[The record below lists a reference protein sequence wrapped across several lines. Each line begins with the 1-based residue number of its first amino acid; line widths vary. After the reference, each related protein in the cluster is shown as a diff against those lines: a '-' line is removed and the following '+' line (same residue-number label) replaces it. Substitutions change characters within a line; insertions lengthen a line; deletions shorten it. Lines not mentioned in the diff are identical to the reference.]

1 MTASTLGSACPL
13 CQQRAPVVMR
23 GLDSRCAACGAP
35 RSLLAAP
42 SVALAG
48 QPSRVGGIAASIAG
62 LAVLVLGLSFAAG
75 LWLLLQSLW
84 PASLIGWAFAV
95 PVGAASLLFGLLLL
109 LGGSRLRRSG
119 QARRLEVQ
127 LEAVRALVEHRRG
140 PISAFEVAR
149 SLELPE
155 AQADD
160 LLTRL
165 AREKATEV
173 TLDVDPQGH
182 VVYDFEGEARRW
194 RVLEERAPEAG
205 DVAASQGT
213 EAAQRLKR

>member
-1 MTASTLGSACPL
+1 MTASTLGSACPR

-62 LAVLVLGLSFAAG
+62 LTVLVLGLSLAAG

-119 QARRLEVQ
+119 QARQLQVQ

-140 PISAFEVAR
+140 PISAFEVAGA
-149 SLELPE
+149 LELPE

-194 RVLEERAPEAG
+194 RVLEEQAAEVGEATAP
-205 DVAASQGT
+205 QGS

>member
-1 MTASTLGSACPL
+1 VTASTLGSACPH

-23 GLDSRCAACGAP
+23 GFDSRCAACGAP

-62 LAVLVLGLSFAAG
+62 LAVLVLGLSLAAG

-119 QARRLEVQ
+119 QARQLRVQ
-127 LEAVRALVEHRRG
+127 LDAVRALVEHRRG
-140 PISAFEVAR
+140 PISALEVAR
-149 SLELPE
+149 ALELPE
-155 AQADD
+155 EQVDD

-194 RVLEERAPEAG
+194 RVLEEQVAEMG
-205 DVAASQGT
+205 DATAQQAS